1 MTLRYRNAKDG
12 VQRSDAAI
20 ALMTWARDILNVD
33 DDTVVKVAHPH
44 CGDPDCGDDVTTILL
59 LRPDRPT
66 SMIKIEKSLETVT
79 KADLRAALLPI
90 AGHAPHRTSQREP

>member
-1 MTLRYRNAKDG
+1 MALRYRNAKDSD
-12 VQRSDAAI
+12 QRGDAAI
-20 ALMTWARDILNVD
+20 DVAMWARAILNS
-33 DDTVVKVAHPH
+33 DTVVKVTRPH
-44 CGDPDCGDDVTTILL
+44 CGDPHCGDEVTTILL

-66 SMIKIEKSLETVT
+66 RVIKIKKSLETVT